1 MDDFS
6 RATWIFVIKSR
17 QQIFAKF
24 SAFCSFVKTQFDT
37 IVKTLR
43 SDNAK
48 EYFTNEF
55 MQYTTDNGI
64 IHESSC
70 AYTPQQNGVA
80 ERKNRHILEVARTM
94 MIHGHVPH
102 CFWADAVLTAC
113 YLINRMPSSVLDGA
127 GGNVSSVEK

>member
-1 MDDFS
+1 MVSLVQLGSLLLNLDKKYLQNFQP
-6 RATWIFVIKSR
+6 FVL
-17 QQIFAKF
+17 
-24 SAFCSFVKTQFDT
+24 FVKTQFKT
-37 IVKTLR
+37 TVKTLR

-55 MQYTTDNGI
+55 VQYMTDNGI

-80 ERKNRHILEVARTM
+80 ERKNRYILEVARIM

-102 CFWADAVLTAC
+102 RFWQ
-113 YLINRMPSSVLDGA
+113 IRF
-127 GGNVSSVEK
+127 